1 MLADGAWL
9 LVGCLGQCLSLLAL
23 GGHCF
28 FYSGSRVSPGRGWF
42 GRWWVTTDRF
52 YGCFGGAG
60 WLLVLWLMVGAGCLF
75 CFSLAVAD
83 YCRALGSNWTVLADV
98 GWLVVGFLTGAARC
112 WRWMPTSALGV
123 LLAVTGYCG
132 AMGD

>member
-1 MLADGAWL
+1 MVGA
-9 LVGCLGQCLSLLAL
+9 GCLS
-23 GGHCF
+23 GHGWWLWVLTDACRC
-28 FYSGSRVSPGRGWF
+28 GSRVSPGRGWF

-52 YGCFGGAG
+52 YGCFGAG